1 MEMGGR
7 FEKSGTVQQRML
19 MVIGIVFLILLSWT
33 GVIDRY
39 SVAYVDGALLQTSVA
54 FAVAR
59 SLNAVISVL
68 QSIDVQMVVVGFS
81 PGEALDPF
89 NDMVEQF
96 GTLMQFALGSLI
108 LQKIL
113 LVLVSDLFFRVLLT
127 VVGLLLIG
135 SLFTSHSRLIA
146 VSLKMFVFMVFLRF
160 SVVLMVV
167 LSGWVDQV
175 FLEEQLRRDVTVL
188 ERLPVSIDVMNQQTN
203 GGVPSLDAMHDSGLA
218 QLAAKDAEVQS
229 ALGSIESTLGDLVQE
244 KQSADVSLGVLESTL
259 SASERYNFLNRSA
272 AHRVAITRVDSVEA
286 RIADLKSQIQ
296 ALKLSMGRIDQE
308 REALAQAKGEK
319 GGFWNTLGSG
329 ISSMA
334 VKVTRLGD
342 PSTYSELMDI
352 LNNMATTIVTVMTLF
367 VLKTMI
373 LPISFLYLFL
383 QVFKAIWG
391 IDLRIHQRIPV
402 KPMTAGKD

>member
-1 MEMGGR
+1 MELGGR
-7 FEKSGTVQQRML
+7 FEKNRPLQQRML
-19 MVIGIVFLILLSWT
+19 IIIGIVLLVLLSWT
-33 GVIDRY
+33 GVIDRH
-39 SVAYVDGALLQTSVA
+39 SAAYVDGALLQTSVA

-81 PGEALDPF
+81 PGEMLDPF

-113 LVLVSDLFFRVLLT
+113 LVLVSDLFFRVLLAA
-127 VVGLLLIG
+127 VGVLLIA
-135 SLFTSHSRLIA
+135 SLFTNHSRLIA
-146 VSLKMFVFMVFLRF
+146 VLLKTFIFMVFLRF

-188 ERLPVSIDVMNQQTN
+188 EGLPASIDVMNQQTN
-203 GGVPSLDAMHDSGLA
+203 SGVPSLGAMHDSGLA
-218 QLAAKDAEVQS
+218 QLAAKDAELQS
-229 ALGSIESTLGDLVQE
+229 ELVAIESTLGDLAQE
-244 KQSADVSLGVLESTL
+244 KQAADASLGALESTFT
-259 SASERYNFLNRSA
+259 ATERYNFLNRSA
-272 AHRVAITRVDSVEA
+272 AHSAAIARVDTVEE
-286 RIADLKSQIQ
+286 RIADLKNQRQ
-296 ALKLSMGRIDQE
+296 TLQLSMVRIDQE
-308 REALAQAKGEK
+308 RGALAQAKGEK
-319 GGFWNTLGSG
+319 GGFWNTLGGG

-334 VKVTRLGD
+334 GKVARLGD
-342 PSTYSELMDI
+342 PDTYTELMDI

-373 LPISFLYLFL
+373 LPLSFLYLFL
-383 QVFKAIWG
+383 QVFKAIWST
-391 IDLRIHQRIPV
+391 DLSAHRRFPANLMRAE
-402 KPMTAGKD
+402 KG

>member
-1 MEMGGR
+1 
-7 FEKSGTVQQRML
+7 
-19 MVIGIVFLILLSWT
+19 
-33 GVIDRY
+33 
-39 SVAYVDGALLQTSVA
+39 
-54 FAVAR
+54 
-59 SLNAVISVL
+59 
-68 QSIDVQMVVVGFS
+68 
-81 PGEALDPF
+81 
-89 NDMVEQF
+89 MVEQF

-188 ERLPVSIDVMNQQTN
+188 ERLPVSIDVMNQQTY